1 VQHVLSPSFAWRG
14 VNAPRTRIMIADDHP
29 VVLVGVRKALELD
42 GDWDVVGEAHS
53 GCELVPLAGRIDA
66 DVILLDLQ
74 MPSLDGLD
82 CLDRLRARDP
92 DVKVVMLASQTD
104 PETVAAAFEH
114 GACGFIVKNVEVADL
129 GPSIHAALDG
139 GAYRPYGLPGL
150 TDALVA
156 KRAGLSKRE
165 FDILAA
171 VARGL
176 SNREIAH
183 ELWISEPTV
192 KFHLTSVYRKLDV
205 PNRTAAARWALE
217 NGIQAKTSDRP

>member
-1 VQHVLSPSFAWRG
+1 MEGTRCIDPNGFAVATTDTETPRDPQWTSATARI
-14 VNAPRTRIMIADDHP
+14 AKDSTLRRFLPREHEFLRRDMKSQRTRIVIADDHP
-29 VVLVGVRKALELD
+29 VVLE
-42 GDWDVVGEAHS
+42 
-53 GCELVPLAGRIDA
+53 
-66 DVILLDLQ
+66 
-74 MPSLDGLD
+74 
-82 CLDRLRARDP
+82 CLDRLRMRNP

-114 GACGFIVKNVEVADL
+114 GACGFIVKNVQVADL
-129 GPSIHAALDG
+129 GPSIHTALNG
-139 GAYRPYGLPGL
+139 GAYRPYGLPAM

-165 FDILAA
+165 FDILRA

-205 PNRTAAARWALE
+205 PNRTAAARCALD
-217 NGIQAKTSDRP
+217 NGIHQGERAGRG